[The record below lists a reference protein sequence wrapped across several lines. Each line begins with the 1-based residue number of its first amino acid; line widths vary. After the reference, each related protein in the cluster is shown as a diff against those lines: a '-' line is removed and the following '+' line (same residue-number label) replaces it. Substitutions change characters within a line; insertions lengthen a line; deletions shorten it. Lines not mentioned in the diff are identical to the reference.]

1 MSTRRTTFRLY
12 PTAKQEKTLCAWR
25 RMHCYLYNSALADR
39 RDSYQREGVSVNYF
53 DQQNRLPEFK
63 KVWTEYKELG
73 SQALQATLK
82 RVDFAYQRF
91 FNGKSG
97 YPKFKSI
104 RHYSGWTY
112 PAKSGWAALTDG
124 VNGYLDLSN
133 LGKIQMRGLARQ
145 WGLPTTCT
153 ILNRHGKWYASITVN
168 CEVVRETGDG
178 AIGLDFGVTHA
189 VAMSDGTIIDAPKF
203 LAKAAK
209 EIKKANK
216 EKRRKRCP
224 NRKKKI
230 KASKG
235 WKRAQ
240 NKVSQL
246 TRKVARKRD
255 DWMHQISSNIVS
267 GNSLIATEKLTIKNM
282 TRKAKNCPK
291 RKAQKTGLNRNMLDV
306 GIGML
311 KSAIEYK
318 VTEAGG
324 QYIEIP
330 TQKVKP
336 SQTSPNCGHQQKK
349 ELSERVHTCLQCGY
363 TADRDVAAA
372 QVMLNWVLYDSTVFG
387 TSIVKRGEPS
397 STPSPTPCGGMAQLG
412 SAKRKKH
419 SLLDGN
425 LETPS
430 SRSRVRVVSFSERVR
445 G

>member
-1 MSTRRTTFRLY
+1 MATRRTTFRLY
-12 PTAKQEKTLCAWR
+12 PNQAQEKTLYAWR

-39 RDSYQREGVSVNYF
+39 RDSYQREGVSVGYF

-91 FNGKSG
+91 FTGQGG

-112 PAKSGWAALTDG
+112 PAISGWKALTDG
-124 VNGYLDLSN
+124 INGYLDLSN
-133 LGKIQMRGLARQ
+133 LGKIQMRGKARQ
-145 WGLPTTCT
+145 WGIPTTCT
-153 ILNRHGKWYASITVN
+153 VFLRHGKWYASITVN
-168 CEVVRETGDG
+168 CEVVRETSNG
-178 AIGLDFGVTHA
+178 AVGLDFGLYHA

-203 LAKAAK
+203 LAKASK

-230 KASKG
+230 KASKR
-235 WKRAQ
+235 WQRAQ
-240 NKVSQL
+240 RKVSQL
-246 TRKVARKRD
+246 TRKVGRKRQ
-255 DWMHQISSNIVS
+255 DWMHQVSSNIVR
-267 GNSLIATEKLTIKNM
+267 GNSLIATEKLNVKGM
-282 TRKAKNCPK
+282 SRKAKKGSK
-291 RKAQKTGLNRNMLDV
+291 RKVQKTGLNRNMLDV

-311 KSAIEYK
+311 KSAIQYK

-336 SQTSPNCGHQQKK
+336 SQTCPNCGYQQKK
-349 ELSERVHTCLQCGY
+349 ELSERVHSCQCGY
-363 TADRDVAAA
+363 VADRDVAAA
-372 QVMLNWVLYDSTVFG
+372 QVMLNWVLYGSTVFG
-387 TSIVKRGEPS
+387 TSIAKRGETG
-397 STPSPTPCGGMAQLG
+397 STASPAYCGGMQQLG
-412 SAKRKKH
+412 SKKRKKH

-430 SRSRVRVVSFSERVR
+430 SRSRV

>member
-1 MSTRRTTFRLY
+1 MVTRRITYRLY
-12 PTAKQEKTLCAWR
+12 PTASQEQPLYDWR
-25 RMHCYLYNSALADR
+25 RLHVYLYNSALADR
-39 RDSYQREGVSVNYF
+39 RDSYQREGVSIDYF
-53 DQQNRLPEFK
+53 DQQNRLPAFK
-63 KVWTEYKELG
+63 ETWTEYKKLG
-73 SQALQATLK
+73 SHALQATLK

-91 FNGKSG
+91 FAGKGG

-104 RHYSGWTY
+104 RHYSGWSY
-112 PAKSGWAALTDG
+112 PCKAGWKALTDG
-124 VNGYLDLSN
+124 DNGYLDISN
-133 LGKIQMRGLARQ
+133 LGKIQMRGQARQ
-145 WGLPTTCT
+145 WGTPTTCT
-153 ILNRHGKWYASITVN
+153 ILNRHGKWYASITVT

-216 EKRRKRCP
+216 AKRRKQVP

-230 KASKG
+230 KASKR
-235 WKRAQ
+235 WKKAQ
-240 NKVSQL
+240 SKVSQL
-246 TRKVARKRD
+246 TRKVSRKRD
-255 DWMHQISSNIVS
+255 DWMHKVSSNIVS
-267 GNSLIATEKLTIKNM
+267 SNSLIATEKLTIKNM
-282 TRKAKNCPK
+282 TRKAKKGSK

-311 KSAIEYK
+311 KSAIQYK

-324 QYIEIP
+324 EYIEIP

-336 SQTSPNCGHQQKK
+336 SQTCPNCGDRQKK
-349 ELSERVHTCLQCGY
+349 ELSERVHDCLQCGY

-387 TSIVKRGEPS
+387 TSIVKRGGLS
-397 STPSPTPCGGMAQLG
+397 STASPDYCGGMQQLG
-412 SAKRKKH
+412 SKKRKKH

-430 SRSRVRVVSFSERVR
+430 LRSRV